1 MPQTGADSEGENHM
15 GIFDKVKGMT
25 GKAGKAKDQ
34 ADSLADQHSDKI
46 PDNVEKTYNTVSD
59 AAEKVIPGEDAPG
72 DATPAK

>member
-1 MPQTGADSEGENHM
+1 M
-15 GIFDKVKGMT
+15 GILDKVKGMT

-46 PDNVEKTYNTVSD
+46 PDNVEKTYNKVSD

-72 DATPAK
+72 EDGPGDATPAK